1 MCTKNYKNVYHVFSG
16 VCCEYLGTQC
26 SMNIKAD
33 TTKAAKA
40 KVMTWRQFD
49 CKFKEACNKAIN
61 ENKRVQFSCDCGV
74 FMRVYAGTG
83 KAVFYW
89 KKPVID
95 SKSKK
100 RVYKDTTIGTYDP
113 DNKKHSMSLSDAR
126 KIVANSKE
134 ERKEELKANEN
145 QPVDTTPLFKDYWAQ
160 WLDQKNKDGL
170 SKARIFN
177 LKSYHNAC
185 LYSLDEYKLSE
196 ITPSIINQKI
206 GEADTSDGNKHF
218 AVEAL
223 KGLFDAA
230 LIPYCDFIHFNPA
243 AVFKGRANPFKR
255 PKAIGL
261 EFVKAEALKE
271 LVFKPESKASL
282 LTRCYVLL
290 VALSGLRPSEARNMC
305 WSWIEEGNTLHVP
318 PEFAKTRVDYY
329 NVITDQMK
337 RLLDKIKALTEGNRH
352 GRDHVFYGDTF
363 QDKPKGKGY
372 FWAEY
377 KALIP
382 KKPNEKR
389 GKDVSVHDL
398 HGFRKSLRTW
408 LADNKCPERIA
419 EMMLNHEDMNKT
431 ERAYNKA
438 FESYQIE
445 KLKWL
450 QKYNDYLEKSQ
461 LTKEFKQLIQ

>member
-1 MCTKNYKNVYHVFSG
+1 
-16 VCCEYLGTQC
+16 
-26 SMNIKAD
+26 MNIKANAA
-33 TTKAAKA
+33 KATKA
-40 KVMTWRQFD
+40 KVMTWKQFES
-49 CKFKEACNKAIN
+49 KFKEACDKAIT
-61 ENKRVQFSCDCGV
+61 ENKRVNFSCDGGV

-95 SKSKK
+95 TKSKK

-113 DNKKHSMSLSDAR
+113 DNKKHSLSLSDAR
-126 KIVANSKE
+126 KIVAASKE
-134 ERKEELKANEN
+134 ERKEELKVDK
-145 QPVDTTPLFKDYWAQ
+145 PVDTTPLFKDYWEQ
-160 WLDQKNKDGL
+160 WIEQKKKDGL

-177 LKSYHNAC
+177 LKAYHNAC
-185 LYSLDEYKLSE
+185 LFSLDEYKLSE

-206 GEADTSDGNKHF
+206 SEVETTDGNKHF
-218 AVEAL
+218 AIEAL

-243 AVFKGRANPFKR
+243 AVFKGKANPFKR

-261 EFVKAEALKE
+261 EFIKAEALNKM
-271 LVFKPESKASL
+271 VFIPLSKASL

-290 VALSGLRPSEARNMC
+290 MALSGLRPNEARNLC
-305 WSWIEEGNTLHVP
+305 WSWIEEGKTLHVP
-318 PEFAKTRVDYY
+318 SDYAKTRVDYY
-329 NVITDQMK
+329 NVITNQMK
-337 RLLDKIKALTEGNRH
+337 RLLDKIKALTENNRH
-352 GRDHVFYGDTF
+352 GRDHVFYGETY

-382 KKPNEKR
+382 KKLNEKR

-408 LADNKCPERIA
+408 LADHKCPDRIA
-419 EMMLNHEDMNKT
+419 EMMLNHENMKKT

-438 FESYQIE
+438 FESYQEE

-461 LTKEFKQLIQ
+461 LTKEFSELLK